1 MIKFTADQE
10 KKAMRRDCRA
20 WTKLMAEAW
29 YTSDHPHATDYSA
42 AAVVSDLREV
52 YFLCQAHKVS
62 DVGSISILGFD
73 VLRANLLM
81 CSRKDIIG
89 MMKYFLMHANAANV
103 DYAQNWIEIYLEE
116 VA

>member
-1 MIKFTADQE
+1 MIEFTADQE

-29 YTSDHPHATDYSA
+29 YTSDYPHATDYPA
-42 AAVVSDLREV
+42 AALVSDLREV
-52 YFLCQAHKVS
+52 YFVCQANKVS

-73 VLRANLLM
+73 ILRANLLM
-81 CSRKDIIG
+81 CSKENMDA
-89 MMKYFLMHANAANV
+89 MMKYFLIHAKAANV